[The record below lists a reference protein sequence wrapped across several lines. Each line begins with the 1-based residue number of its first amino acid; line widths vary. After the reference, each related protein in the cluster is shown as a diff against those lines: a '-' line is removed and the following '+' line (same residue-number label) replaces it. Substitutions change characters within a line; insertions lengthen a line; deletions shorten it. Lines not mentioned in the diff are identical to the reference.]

1 MLKYEKKFV
10 GRKEELQELSRYL
23 EDEKV
28 RVICLHGETGVGKT
42 AIANVFVENCESKRF
57 LSKEKHSAFRH
68 GLMVS
73 PLNNGS
79 DELLDWFVSSL
90 ALKIVDDASRN
101 ATRHELVVGILDK
114 ISKFNTLLLLDNVED
129 LDKVWLSKFVS
140 SWLDTSGSSLLLL
153 TTIEP
158 NAFSSIS
165 DSGFV
170 NCHIV
175 GFKDDDEESILTLL
189 GGDLRSRLD
198 KEILLETSRKL
209 KNHPQ
214 KLLYLRWLDPE
225 ASGIDNLVKAIQEQK
240 ELELDKIL
248 QRIDGPL
255 THFFALGRN
264 RTIEIDE
271 KLFAWLWDNLGN
283 GLASIYIDVRNQLIR
298 DGILTNLG
306 NDEERGFRINP
317 GIHIQ
322 LEKNLEKIVGTN
334 LIHHIDYFLSEY
346 YRHCFIYSN
355 VKYDM
360 IILGSYVYHATRSGN
375 LFGALDFVLNSDI
388 VKSVHKQGYAF
399 GMRVVLQTF
408 DSFIVN
414 RVSEIENEIND
425 LNEKYPN
432 EIVQLEKEINDIKRK
447 RVKVK
452 IELSHCL
459 KVINDLKEKYSKE
472 ILRLEKEINKIKRYH
487 TKVKI
492 ELAHCHKDLSNHDKC
507 LHCLDEAE
515 SLVTAF
521 SDESTEIQLLQAIN
535 YFRGISYSSLGLP
548 DDCIKAYLFVVTSG
562 LEEERRN
569 NEWVI
574 LALGYLAFELRF
586 YDSSKAIK
594 FGEYAVNL
602 AKQYK
607 RTSLISKNLC
617 SLGQSLFF
625 SNEIDNASNC
635 FDEAEKILVDATVGG
650 TDQREIGRIQINRA
664 MVKITKKQYDEAI
677 ELLSRARNINELN
690 GDRRRLATA
699 NGLIGIALWKN
710 GREKEGKNKLISA
723 IKQHH
728 KLKDWRNLINEV
740 LSYAYMIEKH
750 SVSKAIEDAK
760 KEEHSSEPWAMALK
774 DAKAYYSI
782 SIFEDYWASYYRPRL
797 LE

>member
-1 MLKYEKKFV
+1 MLKYEKEFI
-10 GRKEELQELSRYL
+10 GRKEELQELSQYL

-101 ATRHELVVGILDK
+101 ATRHELVGGILDK

-129 LDKVWLSKFVS
+129 LDKVWLSEFVS

-240 ELELDKIL
+240 ELELDKIQ

-283 GLASIYIDVRNQLIR
+283 GLASTYIDIRNQLIR
-298 DGILTNLG
+298 EAILTKFG

-322 LEKNLEKIVGTN
+322 LEKN
-334 LIHHIDYFLSEY
+334 
-346 YRHCFIYSN
+346 
-355 VKYDM
+355 
-360 IILGSYVYHATRSGN
+360 
-375 LFGALDFVLNSDI
+375 
-388 VKSVHKQGYAF
+388 
-399 GMRVVLQTF
+399 
-408 DSFIVN
+408 
-414 RVSEIENEIND
+414 
-425 LNEKYPN
+425 
-432 EIVQLEKEINDIKRK
+432 
-447 RVKVK
+447 
-452 IELSHCL
+452 
-459 KVINDLKEKYSKE
+459 
-472 ILRLEKEINKIKRYH
+472 
-487 TKVKI
+487 
-492 ELAHCHKDLSNHDKC
+492 
-507 LHCLDEAE
+507 
-515 SLVTAF
+515 
-521 SDESTEIQLLQAIN
+521 
-535 YFRGISYSSLGLP
+535 
-548 DDCIKAYLFVVTSG
+548 
-562 LEEERRN
+562 
-569 NEWVI
+569 
-574 LALGYLAFELRF
+574 
-586 YDSSKAIK
+586 
-594 FGEYAVNL
+594 
-602 AKQYK
+602 
-607 RTSLISKNLC
+607 
-617 SLGQSLFF
+617 
-625 SNEIDNASNC
+625 
-635 FDEAEKILVDATVGG
+635 
-650 TDQREIGRIQINRA
+650 
-664 MVKITKKQYDEAI
+664 
-677 ELLSRARNINELN
+677 
-690 GDRRRLATA
+690 
-699 NGLIGIALWKN
+699 
-710 GREKEGKNKLISA
+710 
-723 IKQHH
+723 
-728 KLKDWRNLINEV
+728 
-740 LSYAYMIEKH
+740 
-750 SVSKAIEDAK
+750 
-760 KEEHSSEPWAMALK
+760 
-774 DAKAYYSI
+774 
-782 SIFEDYWASYYRPRL
+782 
-797 LE
+797 